1 MGHVIEVKLSFEK
14 MCYARNKDVGK
25 ETLLW
30 LGPYGWLAQCSSI
43 NNVAKIGREYKEM
56 NIFVFPNLTVWD
68 VLSYLG
74 FLFFFFSF
82 SDFAFFVCSA
92 T

>member
-30 LGPYGWLAQCSSI
+30 LEPYGWLGQCSSI
-43 NNVAKIGREYKEM
+43 NNVAKIENWERIQRNEYTC
-56 NIFVFPNLTVWD
+56 FP
-68 VLSYLG
+68 
-74 FLFFFFSF
+74 
-82 SDFAFFVCSA
+82 
-92 T
+92 